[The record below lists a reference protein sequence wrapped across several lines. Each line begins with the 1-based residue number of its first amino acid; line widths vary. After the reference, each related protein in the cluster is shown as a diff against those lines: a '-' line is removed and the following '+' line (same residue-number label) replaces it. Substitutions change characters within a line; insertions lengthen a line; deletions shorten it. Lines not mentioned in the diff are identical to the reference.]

1 MGKPLYL
8 VVSDPAEGPLGR
20 AAPVR
25 LRRSSR
31 NASPTRS
38 RAAGERTARLGR
50 RARRSSRPQRRDGL
64 QRRGAL
70 AAERRHRMGRGVRG
84 PERPRPERSTRSST
98 ARAISTRR
106 GVCSGAPA
114 RAWSRH
120 RSRRSRRRRPWP
132 RDSRHAWRSGSSTNR
147 CSPGAA
153 PCSSRP
159 RRAASTPEARRG
171 TRSTR
176 IRLCAQLHPTAMRSS
191 RRRSTS
197 PAPQRQAASTSCS
210 AGSRISTGRGRICR
224 SRRASSRTLAKPR
237 CGDEPISIY
246 VPLDTIRDYLF
257 VTDAARMVVGAVER
271 REEARR
277 RGDGRTTVTKI
288 FASEVETTVASVLG
302 TWRRV
307 LRRPLR
313 VALASD
319 PIGSVQP
326 RTLAFRSHVW
336 PDLRG
341 VPTPFLLGVDAV
353 RRDQLARLL
362 AAGLG

>member
-1 MGKPLYL
+1 M
-8 VVSDPAEGPLGR
+8 
-20 AAPVR
+20 
-25 LRRSSR
+25 
-31 NASPTRS
+31 
-38 RAAGERTARLGR
+38 AAGFAARL
-50 RARRSSRPQRRDGL
+50 
-64 QRRGAL
+64 
-70 AAERRHRMGRGVRG
+70 AELLVDE
-84 PERPRPERSTRSST
+84 P
-98 ARAISTRR
+98 
-106 GVCSGAPA
+106 VL
-114 RAWSRH
+114 
-120 RSRRSRRRRPWP
+120 
-132 RDSRHAWRSGSSTNR
+132 
-147 CSPGAA
+147 
-153 PCSSRP
+153 
-159 RRAASTPEARRG
+159 ARRG
-171 TRSTR
+171 T
-176 IRLCAQLHPTAMRSS
+176 LFLASS
-191 RRRSTS
+191 AGGVYAGS
-197 PAPQRQAASTSCS
+197 PARHPFDEESPVRAIAPYGHAKLAQEEHFTRAAEAGGVDLVLGRLSNLYGPGQNLSKPQGLVAHVGKAALRRQ
-210 AGSRISTGRGRICR
+210 
-224 SRRASSRTLAKPR
+224 
-237 CGDEPISIY
+237 PISIY